1 MKRITILG
9 STGSIGVQALQ
20 VIDRLGWQV
29 VALTA
34 HSNEALLHE
43 QARKFGVKHFAC
55 GDAEAVAA
63 CAAMPCDIVLNAIV
77 GIAGLRPTIAA
88 LEAGNPVAL
97 ANKESLVAGGSL
109 VMALAKAKGLPILPV
124 DSEHSAIFQC
134 LTPTD
139 TAAQCHLP
147 QGGGISQQH
156 NFEQRL
162 SIPDHAKRDSRTTLE
177 PPPWGRCPA
186 GTVGVHKLILTA
198 SGGAFFGKTR
208 EQLSLVTAADA
219 LQHPTWNMGAK
230 ITVDSA
236 TLFNKGLEVIEAAWL
251 FSVHV
256 DDIDVVVHRQSI
268 VHSLVEYNDGAVL
281 AQLGAPDMQLPIQYA
296 LTYPARLPAPAQRL
310 NLTELGK
317 LTFEAVDHTTF
328 PAIELCKTAF
338 RRGGLACAALNG
350 ANEQANALFRQG
362 KLRFLDITP
371 AVEQAMLAAPA
382 GDPRNL
388 DDIFAADEAARDY
401 VATQKTDFA

>member
-1 MKRITILG
+1 MVLKRVTILG

-34 HSNEALLHE
+34 HSNERLLAE
-43 QARKFGVKHFAC
+43 QVRKFGVKHYAC
-55 GDAEAVAA
+55 GNAEAIAA
-63 CAAMPCDIVLNAIV
+63 CAAVPCDIVLNAIV
-77 GIAGLRPTIAA
+77 GIAGLVPTIEA
-88 LEAGNPVAL
+88 LQAGNPVAL
-97 ANKESLVAGGSL
+97 ANKESLVAAGHL
-109 VMALAKAKGLPILPV
+109 VMNLAKAKGLPILPV

-134 LTPTD
+134 LQD
-139 TAAQCHLP
+139 KSA
-147 QGGGISQQH
+147 
-156 NFEQRL
+156 
-162 SIPDHAKRDSRTTLE
+162 
-177 PPPWGRCPA
+177 PA
-186 GTVGVHKLILTA
+186 KLILTA

-208 EQLSLVTAADA
+208 EELSCVTASDA

-251 FSVHV
+251 FGVHV

-296 LTYPARLPAPAQRL
+296 LSYPARLPMPAQRL
-310 NLTELGK
+310 NLVELGT
-317 LTFEAVDHTTF
+317 LSFEAVDHVAF
-328 PAIELCKTAF
+328 PSIALCKQAW

-350 ANEQANALFRQG
+350 ANEAANALFRQG
-362 KLRFLDITP
+362 KLGFLEITP
-371 AVEQAMLAAPA
+371 LVEAAMLAAPA
-382 GDPRNL
+382 GEPCDL
-388 DDIFAADEAARDY
+388 DDVFAADKAAREE
-401 VATQKTDFA
+401 VRLSIS

>member
-20 VIDRLGWQV
+20 VIERLGWQV

-34 HSNEALLHE
+34 HSNTALLHE
-43 QARKFGVKHFAC
+43 QVRKFNVKHFAC
-55 GDAEAVAA
+55 GNAEEIAN
-63 CAAMPCDIVLNAIV
+63 CAAIPCDIVLNAIV
-77 GIAGLRPTIAA
+77 GIAGLRPTVAA

-97 ANKESLVAGGSL
+97 ANKESLVAGGHL
-109 VMALAKAKGLPILPV
+109 VMALASAKGLPILPV

-134 LTPTD
+134 LHVGDIVLDVPGD
-139 TAAQCHLP
+139 
-147 QGGGISQQH
+147 
-156 NFEQRL
+156 R
-162 SIPDHAKRDSRTTLE
+162 
-177 PPPWGRCPA
+177 GRSPLR
-186 GTVGVHKLILTA
+186 KLILTA

-208 EQLSLVTAADA
+208 EELTHVTAADA
-219 LQHPTWNMGAK
+219 LCHPTWNMGAK

-251 FSVHV
+251 FGMHV

-296 LTYPARLPAPAQRL
+296 LTYPARLPMPAQRL
-310 NLTELGK
+310 NLAVAGT
-317 LTFEAVDHTTF
+317 LTFEAVDHDTF
-328 PAIELCKTAF
+328 PAIELCKTAW

-350 ANEQANALFRQG
+350 ANEAANALFRQG
-362 KLRFLDITP
+362 KLGFLDITP
-371 AVEQAMLAAPA
+371 MVEQAMLAIPA

-388 DDIFAADEAARDY
+388 EDIFAVDNAARQSIKNY
-401 VATQKTDFA
+401 ALRIMH

>member
-34 HSNEALLHE
+34 HSNETLLH
-43 QARKFGVKHFAC
+43 QQVKQFNVKHFAC
-55 GDAEAVAA
+55 GNAEEIAK
-63 CAAMPCDIVLNAIV
+63 CAAIPCDIVLNAIV
-77 GIAGLRPTIAA
+77 GIAGLVPTIEA
-88 LEAGNPVAL
+88 LRAGNPVAL

-109 VMALAKAKGLPILPV
+109 VMQLAHEKGLPILPV

-134 LTPTD
+134 LQD
-139 TAAQCHLP
+139 NN
-147 QGGGISQQH
+147 S
-156 NFEQRL
+156 
-162 SIPDHAKRDSRTTLE
+162 
-177 PPPWGRCPA
+177 PA
-186 GTVGVHKLILTA
+186 KLILTA

-208 EQLSLVTAADA
+208 EQLAQVTAADA

-251 FSVHV
+251 FGMHV

-296 LTYPARLPAPAQRL
+296 LTYPARLPMPAQRL
-310 NLTELGK
+310 NLTETGT
-317 LTFEAVDHTTF
+317 LTFEAVDHATF
-328 PAIELCKTAF
+328 PAIELCKIAW

-362 KLRFLDITP
+362 KLGFLDITP
-371 AVEQAMLAAPA
+371 AVQQAMLAAPV
-382 GDPRNL
+382 GNPNSL
-388 DDIFAADEAARDY
+388 DDVFAADKLAREHVDNNR
-401 VATQKTDFA
+401 KR